1 MIFGAAQFQV
11 DVKEEGGG
19 GWGGKGSGV
28 WPKRP
33 VDVKRR
39 EVNMSTAP
47 YVLGFDNRNLK
58 FFSFFEKDR
67 LPIRLERLAKFN
79 EIFEIFG

>member
-1 MIFGAAQFQV
+1 MQWFLGQHNFKWTLRRREV
-11 DVKEEGGG
+11 GE
-19 GWGGKGSGV
+19 GV

-33 VDVKRR
+33 VDVKQG

-47 YVLGFDNRNLK
+47 YVLGFVNRNLK
-58 FFSFFEKDR
+58 FFPFFEKDR
-67 LPIRLERLAKFN
+67 LPIRLDRLAKFN

>member
-19 GWGGKGSGV
+19 EGV

-33 VDVKRR
+33 VDVKRG

-47 YVLGFDNRNLK
+47 YVLGFVNRNLK
-58 FFSFFEKDR
+58 FFPFFEKDR